1 MIAAIVP
8 ACGESQRMGR
18 PKLVLPIG
26 GEPLIAR
33 VVRRLREG
41 GVDEVVVVTGP
52 PELEGSDSIAEVAL
66 GAGGKVVRAGAR
78 TRDMRETFEV
88 GLDWLEGRE
97 PEPEVVVLVPGD
109 QPGLAAG
116 TVRRLLAV
124 QMERGAVMVVPSY
137 EGRRGHPLVMA
148 WRAARGVRE
157 LPSGVG
163 VNALVERQG
172 VDVVVCAVEDAGVVE
187 DLDTPE
193 EYGRWA
199 SVGE

>member
-1 MIAAIVP
+1 
-8 ACGESQRMGR
+8 
-18 PKLVLPIG
+18 
-26 GEPLIAR
+26 
-33 VVRRLREG
+33 
-41 GVDEVVVVTGP
+41 
-52 PELEGSDSIAEVAL
+52 
-66 GAGGKVVRAGAR
+66 
-78 TRDMRETFEV
+78 
-88 GLDWLEGRE
+88 
-97 PEPEVVVLVPGD
+97 
-109 QPGLAAG
+109 
-116 TVRRLLAV
+116 
-124 QMERGAVMVVPSY
+124 
-137 EGRRGHPLVMA
+137 MA